1 MSQKLIAVYRM
12 HQPTLVSPCLLG
24 NPCSV
29 CALHAP
35 CQTGEPCKSCRR
47 GRAYDC
53 ERAYPAAP
61 AYALRITAA
70 IQLAKDGLA
79 KFIHRNTALQLNFAR
94 LNHLRDQSC
103 RVDEHVIWQ
112 YVVGLR
118 RARLAVDLG
127 WGVPSAPLVGE
138 SSSAQSHD
146 PEPLSLEVKTIVLV
160 EAVKHLEAI
169 SSAN

>member
-1 MSQKLIAVYRM
+1 M

-29 CALHAP
+29 CALHAH
-35 CQTGEPCKSCRR
+35 CLSGEPCKGCRK
-47 GRAYDC
+47 GQAHDC

-61 AYALRITAA
+61 AYALTIPAA

-79 KFIHRNTALQLNFAR
+79 KFIHRSTALQLNFAR

-103 RVDEHVIWQ
+103 RVDAHLIWQ
-112 YVVGLR
+112 YVVGIR

-127 WGVPSAPLVGE
+127 WGAPSTSPYGQD
-138 SSSAQSHD
+138 SSSEVHD
-146 PEPLSLEVKTIVLV
+146 SELLSVEVKAIVLV

-169 SSAN
+169 TSAN